1 MINKIGIVGSRKLAC
16 NLTEWML
23 TQKSVQIIGIVP
35 PPFKGW
41 WDDQLKK
48 LAEKNRIPVFSTIE
62 ELLQETPD
70 VIFSLN
76 YWKVIEPQY
85 IKLVKSGIINIH
97 HSYLLKYKG
106 RYSTSWAIVNARKL
120 NCWQHGTTLHY
131 INERL
136 DEGDIIDSYK
146 CIITEADTAESLFER
161 VENLAIDMFKANFPR
176 IINEEKINYLKPD
189 NDSFF
194 YDINSNKNLEIPYG
208 TNIEE
213 VYDFIRAWTFKDRP
227 KPYFKYNDVKIF
239 LSF

>member
-1 MINKIGIVGSRKLAC
+1 
-16 NLTEWML
+16 ML